1 MGLCLGYESA
11 LRYWL
16 TKTGGEAVPEV
27 ASVGAFGQV
36 EASSALAK
44 EGTLPFEAET
54 ERPLH
59 LVVSEHALK
68 HRLRDARVHVCETEL
83 PAGSFHRLPEG
94 NLVSSPSLTFLQMA
108 STASP
113 WELIEIGNYLT
124 STFSITDEGRGYAG
138 RRGQLVSV
146 EQLRGYLRSLPA
158 HAYGVR
164 KAMGALDYVVELT
177 ASPKESQLSMHY
189 RLPPEL
195 GGRGPYSIV
204 ANQVIQIDE
213 HGQRMLG
220 SRYLVGDLYLPEF
233 GCDLEFD
240 SKEYHTGIYRLDHTQ
255 ARRNVLEAMGIKT
268 VSATEGQ
275 VGTIEKFYDFTWLLE
290 KRLGVEHPVYDRE
303 QRFAQLD
310 LFAWLSN
317 PRRTIF

>member
-16 TKTGGEAVPEV
+16 TKTGDEAVPEV
-27 ASVGAFGQV
+27 ATIGAFKQV
-36 EASSALAK
+36 EASSSLVK
-44 EGTLPFEAET
+44 EGTLPFAAEA

-59 LVVSEHALK
+59 LVVSDQALK
-68 HRLRDARVHVCETEL
+68 HRLRNVKVHVCETEL
-83 PAGSFHRLPEG
+83 PAESFHRLPGG

-108 STASP
+108 SESSP

-124 STFSITDEGRGYAG
+124 STFSIADEGRGYTG

-146 EQLRGYLRSLPA
+146 ERLREYLRSMPA

-195 GGRGPYSIV
+195 GGRGPYAIV

-255 ARRNVLEAMGIKT
+255 ARRNVLEAMDIKT
-268 VSATEGQ
+268 ISATEGQ
-275 VGTIEKFYDFTWLLE
+275 VGTIEKFDDFTWLLE
-290 KRLGVEHPVYDRE
+290 KRLGIEHPAYDRE

-310 LFAWLSN
+310 LFTWLSN
-317 PRRTIF
+317 PRRTLF